1 MLIIHLHPFGG
12 RGSGFGLVPLGGPLG
27 GSGGGGLSACCVS
40 AATPER
46 GGIGGTVSEPGLLG
60 GLRGG
65 HSTGTTIGASLS

>member
-46 GGIGGTVSEPGLLG
+46 GAFVEIGFEFLL
-60 GLRGG
+60 
-65 HSTGTTIGASLS
+65 HSHRT